1 MSRVLK
7 MPLDWHYQRT
17 NIALG
22 TFAMFDYEGES
33 YTFRVAPGGIDIY
46 RAIDGDECRLAQTD
60 TVTEAREFVNLYSA
74 QLIDC

>member
-7 MPLDWHYQRT
+7 MPLDWHYSRT
-17 NIALG
+17 NTG
-22 TFAMFDYEGES
+22 TFAMFEYEGES
-33 YTFRVAPGGIDIY
+33 YTFRVALGGIDIY

-60 TVTEAREFVNLYSA
+60 TVIAAREFVNLYSA

>member
-7 MPLDWHYQRT
+7 MPLDWHYPRT
-17 NIALG
+17 NTG
-22 TFAMFDYEGES
+22 TFAMFDHDGES
-33 YTFRVAPGGIDIY
+33 YTFRVVPGGIDIY